1 MPGANCSIAS
11 YDTSRKHKEISIFKI
26 PKAKPG
32 VPENQME
39 RRSDVITRGRLIDS
53 DLKRKTNE
61 DRLHIYEQ
69 HFKKEEIEHCKL
81 ILLFQLVYV

>member
-1 MPGANCSIAS
+1 MTPPGSIKKLVS
-11 YDTSRKHKEISIFKI
+11 SRFQKQNLEYQRIKWREDLI
-26 PKAKPG
+26 
-32 VPENQME
+32 N
-39 RRSDVITRGRLIDS
+39 VITRGRLIDS

-61 DRLHIYEQ
+61 DRLHIYEK